1 MDDLEPDKQLKT
13 QIMRHHIQRSFK
25 NREQQKQQGGGSGQQ
40 VHPSGSSGR
49 GGGGGDEMDLL
60 AEASALLGEGPA
72 KGQPPAAAPQSSVAA
87 PNALEDD
94 LYDF

>member
-13 QIMRHHIQRSFK
+13 QIMRHHIQRYFK

-40 VHPSGSSGR
+40 VHPSGR